1 MSFMSIPSRSS
12 LQGKTALI
20 TGASSGIGASTAVL
34 FASCGVNTVLTAR
47 RADKLAEVKERCLA
61 AYNDSGATCD
71 ENTVVVIEA
80 DMSSKVDL
88 ERVAARL
95 EGRRL
100 DILVNNAG
108 MVRGREHAGDIADDD
123 IDAMVQTNVVGLI
136 RLTQAVVRH
145 MKKQGS
151 GVREPFPSQHCTMD
165 ELF

>member
-1 MSFMSIPSRSS
+1 MDQYILHKIFSPFI
-12 LQGKTALI
+12 ALI

-61 AYNDSGATCD
+61 AYKVPGATCD

-100 DILVNNAG
+100 DMYVNSGWIRLVTRLKDAKLYRLVNNAG
-108 MVRGREHAGDIADDD
+108 MVRGREHAGGTSPLFS
-123 IDAMVQTNVVGLI
+123 QRLCTTNWAFTGLLQI
-136 RLTQAVVRH
+136 LVRLAW
-145 MKKQGS
+145 
-151 GVREPFPSQHCTMD
+151 
-165 ELF
+165 